1 MRRKQQKSV
10 RNLTLTSLLLVSAAA
25 GGVQEWQP
33 HVDISDTAE
42 AYVSRMAGSNSG
54 KTAVAAGALDPRHR
68 LPRCDRGLQAFVRPG
83 TRLQAR
89 TIVGVRC
96 PGSKPWKVY
105 IAVDVVTTATVYV
118 ARETLPKGHLFT
130 ASDLATDERDVSR
143 MTSGY
148 MTHADAV
155 IGQRL
160 KQTLTAGRIITPAM
174 LQADNIIRRGQT
186 VTLIATSGGINVT
199 MAGKSLMDGALNQRI
214 RAENLSS
221 GRVIEGIVRSR
232 EHVEILLPEGSNFFQ
247 AKPKGLPATAD
258 TQVSNN
264 DR

>member
-1 MRRKQQKSV
+1 M
-10 RNLTLTSLLLVSAAA
+10 TLASLLLVSAAA
-25 GGVQEWQP
+25 GGMQEWQSNA
-33 HVDISDTAE
+33 DISATAE
-42 AYVSRMAGSNSG
+42 IFVSRMVDGNSG
-54 KTAVAAGALDPRHR
+54 KIAVAAGALDPRHR
-68 LPRCDRGLQAFVRPG
+68 LPRCDRELQAFVRPG

-118 ARETLPKGHLFT
+118 ARGTLPKGHLLT
-130 ASDLATDERDVSR
+130 TSDLATDERDVSR
-143 MTSGY
+143 MTGGY
-148 MTHADAV
+148 VTHVDAV

-199 MAGKSLMDGALNQRI
+199 MTGKSLMDGALNQRI
-214 RAENLSS
+214 RAENQSS

-232 EHVEILLPEGSNFFQ
+232 EHVEILLPDGSIYLQ